1 MKHYYNILMIF
12 THLHDQESIDENT
25 VLSVEKAL
33 VEAFSELEHWEREM
47 LTHSMCPEVFE
58 VIIK

>member
-1 MKHYYNILMIF
+1 MIF
-12 THLHDQESIDENT
+12 KHLHEQESIDENT